1 MVAKAGSEVTAP
13 NRAFIVQ
20 EDPMSNLPPAD
31 ELTGPGP
38 DEITVLHNRFF
49 EMSRLIADAFHE
61 PGLDM
66 QVGSP
71 ERFFATVEALDQL
84 GYDGVEQ
91 SLLVLLDEFAQLEQ
105 RSYDE
110 LYLWSIIE
118 LSRRNGDHVER
129 LWPMVLTLDLR
140 FRAEPWQR
148 PDEFSLRERPYRLT
162 ELVMYFYV
170 LATHEPEPDELY
182 LVEDEAQ
189 AVPPRRRY
197 PPLATCLRRIRRQLS
212 EEQFALMKNTL
223 RELARTGGHPAFGDA
238 HGLLLRVQ

>member
-1 MVAKAGSEVTAP
+1 
-13 NRAFIVQ
+13 
-20 EDPMSNLPPAD
+20 MSNPFPSPANEAD
-31 ELTGPGP
+31 GP
-38 DEITVLHNRFF
+38 DAITLLHNRFF
-49 EMSRLIADAFHE
+49 ELSRPIADAFHE

-66 QVGSP
+66 QVGNP
-71 ERFFATVEALDQL
+71 DRFFATVQALDRL
-84 GYDGVEQ
+84 GYGGLEQ

-118 LSRRNGDHVER
+118 LSRRNGDQVET

-148 PDEFSLRERPYRLT
+148 PAEFSLLDRPYRMT

-170 LATHEPEPDELY
+170 LATHEPEPDDLY

-212 EEQFALMKNTL
+212 EEQTALMKNTL
-223 RELARTGGHPAFGDA
+223 RELARTERHPAFGDA